1 LDPREVDVNVH
12 PAKAEVRFRSPQT
25 VHKLVLTALRQALL
39 AHDLTPSAQLA
50 ANGLPTLQLTTPY
63 PQPALDLNTP
73 SPAPPEQQQNHG
85 HEPAH
90 TYQHEVWASRQSP
103 GGPAVDA
110 PTQASPTAAFV
121 DYFRN
126 LDPTQRRVTF
136 DELKAALP
144 PDEATATEQ
153 DASSPD
159 AAHQRSDISHQP
171 SPSPHLQVHNSYVV
185 TQDDQGLLIVD
196 QHALHERVMFEQL
209 TSRVLGHDGQ
219 AGQPLESQRL
229 LMPEVIDADPS
240 RLAALELLG
249 PLLTRIGVE
258 AEPIG
263 PEAVAVHAF
272 PSFLFTRN
280 VAPAEFLPE
289 LLDRAAAGDLD
300 PTTDTALED
309 ALHDVLDMMA
319 CKAAVKAGDRLTP
332 DELDALLKQRDAV
345 ERSSNCPHGRPTTLR
360 LSLADLA
367 KQFGRS

>member
-1 LDPREVDVNVH
+1 TKAVVDEGCVSVVAMPGVAYGRVVGGKPPRHH
-12 PAKAEVRFRSPQT
+12 P
-25 VHKLVLTALRQALL
+25 
-39 AHDLTPSAQLA
+39 
-50 ANGLPTLQLTTPY
+50 
-63 PQPALDLNTP
+63 
-73 SPAPPEQQQNHG
+73 PAPPTQANWERSDRLG
-85 HEPAH
+85 
-90 TYQHEVWASRQSP
+90 QSP
-103 GGPAVDA
+103 TTLPSATPGIATTE
-110 PTQASPTAAFV
+110 TQPSSTTAFV